1 MITNSVKD
9 DIKSAMKS
17 GDTFKRDTLRMLSSA
32 FKQVEVDKRV
42 EIDDKI
48 ACEIIQSEI
57 KKRNDS
63 ATQYKAAN
71 RDELAQ
77 KELKEIEILS
87 SYLPKQLNES
97 ELEAEISA
105 VIKSLNANSLKDLGE
120 VIKVSREK
128 IGAKSDGKSIS
139 QMAKKLLS

>member
-77 KELKEIEILS
+77 KELKEIEILT

-105 VIKSLNANSLKDLGE
+105 VIKSINANSLKDLGE